1 VLEYGYNVGEVPLPG
16 IGELKE
22 GTVFRADTG
31 QGPQG
36 FRQPEA
42 VSTGAHVRSVTL
54 PKPNRKDNI
63 STRAG
68 AAKRFAQKTPI
79 PNWGLIRKLREF
91 TRVWVRR
98 HLVPI
103 GSDADTSFEAW
114 LANTDYPDWRKD
126 ELREIQSK
134 VQSIEH
140 VLKNTKWWK
149 VKSFVKDEWYIDYKF
164 PRIINARCDEFKV
177 VVGPIFKLIEEQLYK
192 HPAFIKHVPVC
203 DRPAYITERLQG
215 STGVYIATDYTSFEA
230 LFTRHMMEAV
240 EFELYDYMTSMLP
253 EGPMFRELV
262 HKVLGGTN
270 FCCFRDFV
278 VELAAT
284 RMSGEM
290 CTSLGNGFSN
300 LIFMEFVCSLK
311 SSTVIGV
318 VEGDDG
324 LFHVVGVPPTAEDF
338 AAIGL
343 VIKLEIHTE
352 ISTASFCGIVF
363 DPEDKINVADPRK
376 ILATFGW
383 ASAVYAKAR
392 RSRLHALLRCKALS
406 LAHQYPG
413 MPIVQAL
420 SQYGLRATRGQ
431 SLEWAAKTLKN
442 NASTRWQSRGFE
454 EMIRKPIPVREVG
467 LRTRIL
473 VERLYGISP
482 SIQVEI
488 EKYLDGLNGVQE
500 LDHELIRF
508 VMPSVWLRHSAKYVL
523 SVPLARTFRM
533 PDEFWLST
541 TVQEERDRVTA
552 LTGAMNLAVR
562 LPPSHGR

>member
-270 FCCFRDFV
+270 FCCF
-278 VELAAT
+278 A
-284 RMSGEM
+284 
-290 CTSLGNGFSN
+290 TSL
-300 LIFMEFVCSLK
+300 
-311 SSTVIGV
+311 
-318 VEGDDG
+318 
-324 LFHVVGVPPTAEDF
+324 
-338 AAIGL
+338 
-343 VIKLEIHTE
+343 
-352 ISTASFCGIVF
+352 
-363 DPEDKINVADPRK
+363 
-376 ILATFGW
+376 
-383 ASAVYAKAR
+383 
-392 RSRLHALLRCKALS
+392 
-406 LAHQYPG
+406 
-413 MPIVQAL
+413 
-420 SQYGLRATRGQ
+420 
-431 SLEWAAKTLKN
+431 
-442 NASTRWQSRGFE
+442 
-454 EMIRKPIPVREVG
+454 
-467 LRTRIL
+467 
-473 VERLYGISP
+473 
-482 SIQVEI
+482 
-488 EKYLDGLNGVQE
+488 
-500 LDHELIRF
+500 
-508 VMPSVWLRHSAKYVL
+508 
-523 SVPLARTFRM
+523 
-533 PDEFWLST
+533 
-541 TVQEERDRVTA
+541 
-552 LTGAMNLAVR
+552 
-562 LPPSHGR
+562 